1 MKCCREIRGTVNT
14 VDVMRGSVS
23 MQGTLN
29 GSVASSIT
37 LGGTLNYNKGAMPP
51 TYMGPYEVT
60 PKAHS
65 EQTLATKN
73 KLMTDDVTVFKV
85 PYYETSNVFDGLT
98 VFIAE
103 DSNG

>member
-1 MKCCREIRGTVNT
+1 MHVYGQL
-14 VDVMRGSVS
+14 S
-23 MQGTLN
+23 GTLTSVGRLS
-29 GSVASSIT
+29 GSLAGDHHKISGSLTIPNTPGLEVY
-37 LGGTLNYNKGAMPP
+37 G
-51 TYMGPYEVT
+51 GPYEVT
-60 PKAHS
+60 PKAWDAQIL
-65 EQTLATKN
+65 QTDG